1 MNDLKKLSFY
11 KYNACFIFKF
21 GFTLD
26 VKQDKTLI
34 KLFNIQ
40 EDKNSFEPV
49 DMPTINIDMD
59 SYRLNVNLFLFVR
72 IR

>member
-1 MNDLKKLSFY
+1 M
-11 KYNACFIFKF
+11 FKF

-26 VKQDKTLI
+26 AKQDKTLI

-40 EDKNSFEPV
+40 EDKKSFEPV